1 MDKNMIEKKIKAVTE
16 QIRKDEAEA
25 ERTAAQI
32 RRAQDRKHFLES
44 RLRENRQLLSDLK
57 NRKAMMAIEGS
68 IGQMDDA
75 KLALVVKLLEEHAT
89 SIKEDETDERP
100 ETGTETE

>member
-25 ERTAAQI
+25 ERTTAQI

-44 RLRENRQLLSDLK
+44 RLRENRQALSDLK
-57 NRKAMMAIEGS
+57 NRKAMLAIEGS

-75 KLALVVKLLEEHAT
+75 KLALVVKLLEEHG
-89 SIKEDETDERP
+89 SIIKEEADEGP
-100 ETGTETE
+100 ETGTKTE